1 MASSQDGRR
10 EPVVEIIMPYAKS
23 PPLVQ
28 DEFFTDPG
36 PADALRNSD
45 PRSDRRNSQRR
56 AAAAHA
62 SHSFG
67 RMGAQE
73 VAVAYRPSTGR
84 SFFGSLAKFVIAVSI
99 GVGGTIAAQT
109 ETAKQLLTEQAPT
122 LAWLLAAPPA
132 KPVATTAPIQQIGP
146 SGSDV
151 EAVRRSVE
159 QLAARQDQ
167 MAQNV
172 AALQAVG
179 EDIRQKL
186 SSMQSMQAQA
196 AAVPQPRPPGVRA
209 PLSASVPLPPP
220 GAAPS
225 R

>member
-1 MASSQDGRR
+1 MS
-10 EPVVEIIMPYAKS
+10 YAKS

-36 PADALRNSD
+36 PAEALRNSD
-45 PRSDRRNSQRR
+45 PRSDRRPQRR
-56 AAAAHA
+56 AAAVHPQ
-62 SHSFG
+62 HSFG
-67 RMGAQE
+67 HKGVQE
-73 VAVAYRPSTGR
+73 VAVAYRPSAGR
-84 SFFGSLAKFVIAVSI
+84 RFFGSLAKLVIAVSI

-109 ETAKQLLTEQAPT
+109 ETAKQLLAERAPT
-122 LAWLLAAPPA
+122 LAWLLSAPPA
-132 KPVATTAPIQQIGP
+132 KPVAAAAPVQQIGP
-146 SGSDV
+146 SASDLD
-151 EAVRRSVE
+151 AVRRSVE

-179 EDIRQKL
+179 EDIRQRL

-196 AAVPQPRPPGVRA
+196 AAAPQPRTPGVRA
-209 PLSASVPLPPP
+209 PSSASVLLPPP
-220 GAAPS
+220 GSPVPS